1 LLQHDENRGI
11 KLQLDLQRKIGEKKR
26 TKKRTHKEDLNH
38 HEEEEE
44 EEAKFWS

>member
-1 LLQHDENRGI
+1 LLQQHENRGI
-11 KLQLDLQRKIGEKKR
+11 KLQLDLQRKIGE
-26 TKKRTHKEDLNH
+26 KKRTHKEDLNH